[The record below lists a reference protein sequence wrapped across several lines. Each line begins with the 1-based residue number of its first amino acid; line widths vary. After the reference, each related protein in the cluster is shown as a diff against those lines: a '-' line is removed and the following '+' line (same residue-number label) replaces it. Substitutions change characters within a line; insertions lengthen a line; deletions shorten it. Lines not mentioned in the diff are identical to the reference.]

1 MAVIARAIASERRG
15 LRIRYVREEEEVRDE
30 VRDEEGVEGRIGG
43 GTDPMYRVTGGTYDE
58 QEVGRW

>member
-1 MAVIARAIASERRG
+1 MYIQGGYVLQG
-15 LRIRYVREEEEVRDE
+15 TTIRREEEEVRDE

>member
-1 MAVIARAIASERRG
+1 MLQG
-15 LRIRYVREEEEVRDE
+15 TTIRREEEEVRDE